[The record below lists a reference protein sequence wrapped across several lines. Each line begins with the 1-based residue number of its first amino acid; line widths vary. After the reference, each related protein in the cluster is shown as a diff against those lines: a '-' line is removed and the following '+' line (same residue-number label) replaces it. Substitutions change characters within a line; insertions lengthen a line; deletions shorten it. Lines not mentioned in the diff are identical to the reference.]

1 MAHKPLTVA
10 RRDYV
15 EDIVNI
21 TNKTDLPMF
30 VKVEVLERV
39 LDEMRPLADNEL
51 KRDEVTEPP
60 CRKRKR
66 NQPNRQRR
74 RKRRKNTDGYQEIHQ
89 E

>member
-51 KRDEVTEPP
+51 KRDEASYRAALQEEKEKPAEPAET
-60 CRKRKR
+60 KK
-66 NQPNRQRR
+66 
-74 RKRRKNTDGYQEIHQ
+74 KEEKH
-89 E
+89 